1 MNEKAKGYFLGA
13 IAASTYGMNPL
24 FALPLYDDG
33 MSPNSVLFFRYL
45 LAIPIVGLM
54 IKSRGRSFSIEKK
67 NIAPLLLFGVF
78 LSISSLTLFYSYKHM
93 DAGIAATLLFVYPVV
108 VALIMYFIF
117 KERLSRQTIFCV
129 LLVLIGIGLLYKGE
143 AEGTLSLTG
152 TLLVV
157 ISAISYAIYIV
168 GVNHG
173 NIKEMATIKVSFYVL
188 IFGWMVIATSTFA
201 NDGLQIPSQLSS
213 WLNLLMLAILPTT
226 VSLVCTTAA
235 IKYIGSTP
243 TAILGALEPVTAIF
257 IGITVFNEII
267 SPREWLGLIIIIV
280 AVTLVIAGNSVT
292 SHLIRFRKLFPKI
305 RRK

>member
-1 MNEKAKGYFLGA
+1 MNEKAKGYLLGA

-33 MSPNSVLFFRYL
+33 MSPDSVLFFRYL
-45 LAIPIVGLM
+45 LAIPITGFM
-54 IKSRGRSFSIEKK
+54 IKSRGRNFSIEKK
-67 NIAPLLLFGVF
+67 NIVPLLLFGVF
-78 LSISSLTLFYSYKHM
+78 LSISSLTLFYSYKYM

-129 LLVLIGIGLLYKGE
+129 LLVLIGIGLLFKGD
-143 AEGTLSLTG
+143 AEGALSLKG
-152 TLLVV
+152 TLLVM

-173 NIKEMATIKVSFYVL
+173 DIKEVATIKVSFYVL
-188 IFGWMVIATSTFA
+188 IFGWIVIAISTIL
-201 NDGLQIPSQLSS
+201 NDGLQIPTQLSS

-257 IGITVFNEII
+257 IGITVFDEII
-267 SPREWLGLIIIIV
+267 SPREWLGLTIIIV

>member
-1 MNEKAKGYFLGA
+1 MNEKAKGYLLGA

-33 MSPNSVLFFRYL
+33 MSPDSVLFFRYL
-45 LAIPIVGLM
+45 LAIPITGFM
-54 IKSRGRSFSIEKK
+54 IKSRGRNFSIEKK
-67 NIAPLLLFGVF
+67 NIVPLLLFGVF
-78 LSISSLTLFYSYKHM
+78 LSISSLTLFYSYKYM

-129 LLVLIGIGLLYKGE
+129 LLVLIGIGLLFKGD
-143 AEGTLSLTG
+143 AEGALSLKG
-152 TLLVV
+152 TFLVM

-173 NIKEMATIKVSFYVL
+173 DIKEVATIKVSFYVL
-188 IFGWMVIATSTFA
+188 IFGWIVIAISTIL
-201 NDGLQIPSQLSS
+201 NDGLQIPTQLSS

-235 IKYIGSTP
+235 IKYISSTP

-257 IGITVFNEII
+257 IGITVFEEII
-267 SPREWLGLIIIIV
+267 SPREWLGLTIIIV